1 LYFIERRRNIIKRL
15 TRYGS
20 SNSKFKNNFFNDI
33 YGAGDWS
40 GSWGGEKRNA
50 KSIVCMIDCWLK
62 SNSISINAS
71 TFLMVISILFSAII
85 IPGLF
90 FKKGIFI
97 SLLIISFCLVSIFIL
112 INLRSRKENAR
123 KEDQLEGFL
132 IDLVG
137 NLYAT
142 PNVLVAIQKTTENTE
157 NPLKKEFETV
167 INDTR
172 KGVLL
177 VEALEKMIKRCRSKI
192 IGITLMGFIAANE
205 KGVDLIEFLKSQIE
219 YIREKKGIN
228 SYIKILSSG
237 PKYTSY
243 IIMVIP
249 IVSLL
254 IASFINKNFLE
265 NLLSGIGLVILIYS
279 AFSYFIGIL
288 LINRLINLTGEN
300 SGLK

>member
-1 LYFIERRRNIIKRL
+1 VERKRDMIKRL
-15 TRYGS
+15 NRYGS
-20 SNSKFKNNFFNDI
+20 SSVKLGDNFFSDI

-40 GSWGGEKRNA
+40 GSWGGKKRKA
-50 KSIVCMIDCWLK
+50 RSVIGMVEDWLK
-62 SNSISINAS
+62 SNSMNIDAR
-71 TFLMVISILFSAII
+71 TFLMVISILISAII

-90 FKKGIFI
+90 LKQGILFSLLLGSFSLVFIFI
-97 SLLIISFCLVSIFIL
+97 F
-112 INLRSRKENAR
+112 INLHGRRENAR
-123 KEDQLEGFL
+123 KEDQLESFL

-142 PNVLVAIQKTTENTE
+142 PNVFVAIQKTTENSE
-157 NPLKKEFETV
+157 DPLKKEFGIV

-172 KGVLL
+172 KGILL
-177 VEALEKMIKRCRSKI
+177 NAALEKMIKRSRSKI

-219 YIREKKGIN
+219 YIREKKGISN
-228 SYIKILSSG
+228 YIRILSSG
-237 PKYTSY
+237 PRYTSY

-249 IVSLL
+249 IISLL

-265 NLLSGIGLVILIYS
+265 NLLSGIGLLILIYS
-279 AFSYFIGIL
+279 AVSYFIGIL
-288 LINRLINLTGEN
+288 LFNRLVNLTEEG

>member
-1 LYFIERRRNIIKRL
+1 M

-20 SNSKFKNNFFNDI
+20 SSNKLDNNILSDI

-40 GSWGGEKRNA
+40 GSWGGEKRKA
-50 KSIVCMIDCWLK
+50 RSVVCMVEGWLK
-62 SNSISINAS
+62 SNSMNMDAR
-71 TFLMVISILFSAII
+71 TFLMAILILASAII

-90 FKKGIFI
+90 LKQGILF
-97 SLLIISFCLVSIFIL
+97 SLLLGSFCLILIFIF
-112 INLRSRKENAR
+112 INLRSRRENAK
-123 KEDQLEGFL
+123 KEDQMESFL

-142 PNVLVAIQKTTENTE
+142 PNVLVAIQKTIENAE
-157 NPLKKEFETV
+157 NPLKKEFEIV

-177 VEALEKMIKRCRSKI
+177 NTALEKMIKRSRSKI

-205 KGVDLIEFLKSQIE
+205 KGVNLIEFLKSQIE
-219 YIREKKGIN
+219 YIREKKSISN
-228 SYIKILSSG
+228 YIRILSSG
-237 PKYTSY
+237 PKHTSY

-249 IVSLL
+249 IISLL
-254 IASFINKNFLE
+254 IASFISKNFLE
-265 NLLSGIGLVILIYS
+265 NLLSGIGLFILIYS
-279 AFSYFIGIL
+279 AVSYFIGIL
-288 LINRLINLTGEN
+288 LINKLVNLTGEG

>member
-1 LYFIERRRNIIKRL
+1 MERKRDIIKRL

-20 SNSKFKNNFFNDI
+20 SSANLENNFFNNI
-33 YGAGDWS
+33 YGAGDWN
-40 GSWGGEKRNA
+40 GSWGGEKGKTR
-50 KSIVCMIDCWLK
+50 SVVYMVEDWLK
-62 SNSISINAS
+62 SNSINMD
-71 TFLMVISILFSAII
+71 TRVFLMAISILVSAII

-90 FKKGIFI
+90 LKQGILF
-97 SLLIISFCLVSIFIL
+97 SLLLGSFCLVLIFIF
-112 INLRSRKENAR
+112 INLRSRRENAR
-123 KEDQLEGFL
+123 KEDQLESFL

-142 PNVLVAIQKTTENTE
+142 PNVLIAIQKTIENAE

-177 VEALEKMIKRCRSKI
+177 NAALVKMIKRNRSKI

-205 KGVDLIEFLKSQIE
+205 KGVNLIEFLKSQIE
-219 YIREKKGIN
+219 YTREKKGISN
-228 SYIKILSSG
+228 YIRILSSG
-237 PKYTSY
+237 PKHTSY

-249 IVSLL
+249 IISLL
-254 IASFINKNFLE
+254 LASIINNNFLE
-265 NLLSGIGLVILIYS
+265 NLLSGTGLLILIYS
-279 AFSYFIGIL
+279 AVSYFIGIL
-288 LINRLINLTGEN
+288 LINRLVNLTGED

>member
-1 LYFIERRRNIIKRL
+1 VERKRGIIKRL

-20 SNSKFKNNFFNDI
+20 SRAKLEDNFFSDI
-33 YGAGDWS
+33 YGAGDRS
-40 GSWGGEKRNA
+40 GSWGGEKKKAR
-50 KSIVCMIDCWLK
+50 SVVCMVEDWLK
-62 SNSISINAS
+62 SNSINMDAK
-71 TFLMVISILFSAII
+71 TFLMTISILVSAII

-90 FKKGIFI
+90 LKQGILFSLLLGSFCFVLIFI
-97 SLLIISFCLVSIFIL
+97 F
-112 INLRSRKENAR
+112 INLRGRRENAR
-123 KEDQLEGFL
+123 KEDQLESFL

-142 PNVLVAIQKTTENTE
+142 PNVLVAIQKTTEDAE
-157 NPLKKEFETV
+157 DPLKKEFETV

-177 VEALEKMIKRCRSKI
+177 NAALEKMIKRSRSKI

-219 YIREKKGIN
+219 YIREKKGISN
-228 SYIKILSSG
+228 YIRILSSG

-249 IVSLL
+249 IISLL

-265 NLLSGIGLVILIYS
+265 NLLSGIGLLILIYS
-279 AFSYFIGIL
+279 AVSYFIGIL
-288 LINRLINLTGEN
+288 LINRLVNLTGEG

>member
-1 LYFIERRRNIIKRL
+1 VERKRDIIKRL

-20 SNSKFKNNFFNDI
+20 SSAKFEDNFFSDF
-33 YGAGDWS
+33 YGAGDRS
-40 GSWGGEKRNA
+40 GSWGGKKRNVR
-50 KSIVCMIDCWLK
+50 SIVCMVEDWLK
-62 SNSISINAS
+62 SNSINMDTR
-71 TFLMVISILFSAII
+71 TFLMAISILVSAII

-90 FKKGIFI
+90 LKQGILF
-97 SLLIISFCLVSIFIL
+97 SLLLGSFCLVSIFIF
-112 INLRSRKENAR
+112 INLRGRRENAR
-123 KEDQLEGFL
+123 KEDQLESFL

-142 PNVLVAIQKTTENTE
+142 PNVLVAVQKTTEDADD
-157 NPLKKEFETV
+157 PLKKEFETV

-172 KGVLL
+172 RGVLL
-177 VEALEKMIKRCRSKI
+177 NEALEKMIKRSRSKI

-219 YIREKKGIN
+219 YIREKKGISN
-228 SYIKILSSG
+228 YIRILSSG

-249 IVSLL
+249 IISLL
-254 IASFINKNFLE
+254 IAYFINKNFLE
-265 NLLSGIGLVILIYS
+265 NLLSGIGLLILIYS
-279 AFSYFIGIL
+279 AVSYFIGIL
-288 LINRLINLTGEN
+288 LINRLVNLTGEG